1 MKRLGLAIV
10 IAVACAG
17 AVAQA
22 SGEPA
27 ARGAAAAN
35 TLIATLADISEPDS
49 NRRSLEIRGQVMAP
63 SHKFAPKKCRA
74 NRTFDIDSPSVGG
87 GNIQYG
93 SSYPTRKSGR
103 FIVQFTL
110 EYAYALEDGVFHDG
124 SVAESGG
131 TATFVAHTGRLKVQ
145 RTKGN
150 PFATYTCR
158 PLSITLKYQAP
169 PLG

>member
-1 MKRLGLAIV
+1 MK
-10 IAVACAG
+10 
-17 AVAQA
+17 
-22 SGEPA
+22 
-27 ARGAAAAN
+27 
-35 TLIATLADISEPDS
+35 
-49 NRRSLEIRGQVMAP
+49 RGQVMAP

-87 GNIQYG
+87 GTIQYG

-110 EYAYALEDGVFHDG
+110 QYAYALDDGVFHDG
-124 SVAESGG
+124 SVPESGG
-131 TATFVAHTGRLKVQ
+131 TATFAAHTGRLKVQ

-158 PLSITLKYQAP
+158 PLSITLKYEAP
-169 PLG
+169 PPQG